1 MVRDRSFSSCPPNL
15 EVMRTLVVMAMV
27 VVWAIAAVAW
37 PDLPPRIPIHFDLAG
52 VADGWTDTSLL
63 AWFALPAFAT
73 GLGVV
78 FGWLLPWWMLRL
90 ARANSPWL
98 NVPRKQ
104 QFRALPLEARER
116 AMQAVGVWLYAIA
129 TSMQMLCGWLLFGSA
144 RVADGR
150 WDVLPSWP
158 GFSLLAVIVG
168 CAIALAFATSRS
180 VRGEVARATS

>member
-1 MVRDRSFSSCPPNL
+1 MVRDRCFSFLSPNL
-15 EVMRTLVVMAMV
+15 EVMRTLVVVTMV
-27 VVWAIAAVAW
+27 VVWVIGAVAW

-52 VADGWTDTSLL
+52 VADGWTDTSRL
-63 AWFALPAFAT
+63 AWFALPALAT

-98 NVPRKQ
+98 NVPHKQ

-116 AMQAVGVWLYAIA
+116 AMQAVVVWLYAIA
-129 TSMQMLCGWLLFGSA
+129 ASMQILFGWLLFGSA

-168 CAIALAFATSRS
+168 CAVTLAFATSSAIRREAAS
-180 VRGEVARATS
+180 AAS